1 MDDRVRV
8 RPSARKH
15 DIAPEESIHAAS
27 TAVYVAPLDE
37 ENPQR
42 ELRLGFDTHARLLEL
57 VVLIWMTAPR
67 RSSTRCAPASSTSRS
82 SRNPIPPRGRQ
93 PRSGRTSGDALGEP
107 PA

>member
-8 RPSARKH
+8 RPSALKH

-27 TAVYVAPLDE
+27 TSVYVASLDE

-57 VVLIWMTAPR
+57 VVLIWDDGTEEIIHSMRARKQYLTLI
-67 RSSTRCAPASSTSRS
+67 S
-82 SRNPIPPRGRQ
+82 
-93 PRSGRTSGDALGEP
+93 
-107 PA
+107 